1 MSTPFDK
8 PLYGYRFVLTDRGDT
23 LLTVAA
29 RELGDASRWAEIIAL
44 NDMVFPYLTDDPSA
58 VAPGVFLTGT
68 YITIPSATPG
78 AVTSDPNAV
87 FGQDVALTGGN
98 LTVANG
104 DIALVSGLPNL
115 TQALTNLLETSEGE
129 LLFHAT
135 YGTKIRKMVGG
146 MNGAAA
152 ALLAAQY
159 AKTAIAADSRIN
171 SVTSSVGVTIGDA
184 IAVTVSAKTIQ
195 GTTASTGVTY

>member
-23 LLTVAA
+23 LPVVAA
-29 RELGDASRWAEIIAL
+29 RELGDASRWTEIVAL
-44 NDMVFPYLTDDPSA
+44 NSMVFPYLTDDSGA
-58 VAPGVFLTGT
+58 VVPGVFLTGT
-68 YITIPSATPG
+68 YITIPSSTPG

-87 FGQDVALTGGN
+87 FGQDVALSGGN
-98 LTVANG
+98 LTVVNG
-104 DIALVSGLPNL
+104 DITLVSGLPNL

-129 LLFHAT
+129 LLFHAG
-135 YGTKIRKMVGG
+135 YGTPIRKMVGS

-159 AKTAIAADSRIN
+159 AKTAIAADSRIS
-171 SVTSSVGVTIGDA
+171 SVTSSVGVTVGDA
-184 IAVTVSAKTIQ
+184 IAITVSAKTIQ